1 MAKDFTPVVTRVT
14 QEEAEN
20 MMFGLDSIGYCRA
33 CGAERSGCEPD
44 ARGYECYECGEHFKD
59 EDIHLVNGDWYCR
72 TCLEE

>member
-1 MAKDFTPVVTRVT
+1 MAKDFTPVVTQVT

-44 ARGYECYECGEHFKD
+44 ARGYECYECGERQVYGF
-59 EDIHLVNGDWYCR
+59 
-72 TCLEE
+72 EELMIMGEVEIVE